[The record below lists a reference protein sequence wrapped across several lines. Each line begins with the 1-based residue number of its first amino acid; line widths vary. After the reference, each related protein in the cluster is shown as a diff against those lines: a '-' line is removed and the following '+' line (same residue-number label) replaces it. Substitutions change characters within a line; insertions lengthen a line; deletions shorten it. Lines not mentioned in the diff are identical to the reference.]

1 MLIEEKFAKMDE
13 VIRKLEDDNITL
25 QESFTSYEEGMKL
38 IKECNEI
45 IDQVEKDVI
54 ILENNKE

>member
-13 VIRKLEDDNITL
+13 VIKKLEDENISL
-25 QESFTSYEEGMKL
+25 QESFSSYEEGMKL

-45 IDQVEKDVI
+45 IDKVEKDI
-54 ILENNKE
+54 IVLEQNEE